1 MDGKGKRD
9 EIPSVPVECRRC
21 RAVKLVP
28 LVPGRGNVAAMIKA
42 SGYAPVLRSDT
53 SILWLCPGC
62 VIAVRPHIQAIVD
75 ATRGEHIYWPHMI
88 DLLKDAPDQ
97 GGS

>member
-1 MDGKGKRD
+1 MANKGKRD

-28 LVPGRGNVAAMIKA
+28 GRGNVGDMIKA
-42 SGYAPVLRSDT
+42 SGYAPVLRSDA

-62 VIAVRPHIQAIVD
+62 VIAIRPHIQAIVD
-75 ATRGEHIYWPHMI
+75 ATGGEHLHWPHMI